1 MPSDPISLSD
11 ALSKYLATPKVK
23 TEEQEKHKELSRFV
37 KWFGGGE
44 RNLNSLTPSLA
55 EEYGHIRGKDPAGN
69 AEAVKDFLTYCYKN
83 NIIDTSLAKHMK
95 LKKSS
100 RRASALARKA
110 ALALDITSEGY
121 QAILDELTNLREERV
136 SVAQEIRKAAA
147 DKDSRE
153 NAPLDAARE
162 KQGFMEARIREL
174 EDNLKRA
181 RLVNA
186 ESQDSVRKDQRK
198 VKLGSVVKLLDANL
212 GLEMVYTLVNP
223 AEANPME
230 ARMSISSPVG
240 KALIDHGSGE
250 EIEVSTPMGNIR
262 YRIEAVE

>member
-11 ALSKYLATPKVK
+11 ALSQYLATTKVK

-55 EEYGHIRGKDPAGN
+55 EAYGQIRGKDPAGN

-83 NIIDTSLAKHMK
+83 NIIGTSLAKHVK
-95 LKKSS
+95 LKKAS

-136 SVAQEIRKAAA
+136 SVAQEIRRAAA
-147 DKDSRE
+147 DKDFRE

-198 VKLGSVVKLLDANL
+198 VKLGSVVKLVDANL

-223 AEANPME
+223 TEANPME

-250 EIEVSTPMGNIR
+250 EVEVSTPMGNIR

>member
-1 MPSDPISLSD
+1 MKSTMPSDPISLSD
-11 ALSKYLATPKVK
+11 ALSKYLATTKVK

-121 QAILDELTNLREERV
+121 QAILDELG
-136 SVAQEIRKAAA
+136 
-147 DKDSRE
+147 
-153 NAPLDAARE
+153 P
-162 KQGFMEARIREL
+162 
-174 EDNLKRA
+174 
-181 RLVNA
+181 
-186 ESQDSVRKDQRK
+186 
-198 VKLGSVVKLLDANL
+198 
-212 GLEMVYTLVNP
+212 
-223 AEANPME
+223 
-230 ARMSISSPVG
+230 
-240 KALIDHGSGE
+240 
-250 EIEVSTPMGNIR
+250 
-262 YRIEAVE
+262 